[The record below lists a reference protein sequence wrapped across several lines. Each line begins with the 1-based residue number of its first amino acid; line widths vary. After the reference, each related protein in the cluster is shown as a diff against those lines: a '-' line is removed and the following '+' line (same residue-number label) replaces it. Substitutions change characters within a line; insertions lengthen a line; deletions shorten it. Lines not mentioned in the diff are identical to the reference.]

1 VEVSVTIDL
10 NADVGEGCDDESILP
25 FLTSANVACG
35 MHAGGPGVMDRT
47 VALALERGV
56 RIGAHPG
63 YDDRANFGRK
73 DVDLPL
79 DEVENLVL
87 YQVAALDGFV
97 RSHGGRLVHV
107 KAHGALYNRAAR
119 EIDLA
124 RAIARGVQRYRRDL
138 VLVGLAG
145 SKQLEAAEEISLPA
159 AGEAFADRRYLA
171 NGALMP
177 RNQPGSVLTN
187 PTDAAEQ
194 ALQIVRDGFVTAS
207 DGSRLPVSARTL
219 CLHGDTPGAPSIA
232 AAIRERLERAGVRI
246 AALA

>member
-1 VEVSVTIDL
+1 MSIDL
-10 NADVGEGCDDESILP
+10 NADVGEGCDDESLLP

-35 MHAGGPGVMDRT
+35 MHAGSPSLMDRT

-56 RIGAHPG
+56 RVGAHPG
-63 YDDRANFGRK
+63 YDDRANFGRREL
-73 DVDLPL
+73 DVPN

-97 RSHGGRLVHV
+97 RARGGRLSHV

-124 RAIARGVQRYRRDL
+124 RAIARGVRRYRQDL

-145 SKQLEAAEEISLPA
+145 SRLLDAAEELGLSA
-159 AGEAFADRRYLA
+159 AGEAFADRRYLP

-177 RNQPGSVLTN
+177 RGQAGSVLTD
-187 PTDAAEQ
+187 PGAAAAQ
-194 ALQIVRDGFVTAS
+194 ALQIARDGFVTAS
-207 DGSRLPVSARTL
+207 DGSRLAVAARTL
-219 CLHGDTPGAPSIA
+219 CLHGDTPGAPRIA
-232 AAIRERLERAGVRI
+232 ATVREQLERAGI
-246 AALA
+246 AVAPLA